1 MGEEGLGTGA
11 LDVEG
16 FARARERELG
26 GLGRALGAAAGGG
39 RGWGAGALPR
49 GLRRRARSHAPRG
62 GGKGRR
68 PNRKREQARE
78 AGGEVPP
85 EPRATRRR
93 RARLIDPEESGGPG
107 PGGARLET
115 HLWAAKRMTMGVL
128 GGLAVA
134 EGWAGR
140 GQGGR
145 HLHHLLRTGC
155 CLLDGSF
162 CAATELA
169 GPREE
174 VLSVLAALGGMPR
187 PELEAASGEVLLTLR
202 RASLEGSQPAICPA
216 AVTLRAPSARADEG
230 GGDTVD
236 RQGGPSGVSWIWVHC
251 AASGEAQ
258 EAILAACKGTT
269 VSVIPRG
276 SSLRRLELRGHT
288 SSACLATVLGRAA
301 QDGRTGVETR
311 LEGANS
317 GGETLHL
324 EVPDP
329 RMSSPGEVRLLQGA
343 GSPRGGLWVGEG
355 PPSGPGAQAA
365 LDSARRDLRRA
376 LLLDEGELP
385 ALQKSLA
392 ERSTS
397 PCPVALVRKVGSSE
411 ATSGWSLIVPRGWVM
426 PFWSQLVLEGAE
438 PCGQREWRWAASI
451 DGACSFPHDFPDS
464 AAFRR
469 LEGSRIAKTRQ
480 ELLKKPKAKRG
491 GAGLPEPSS
500 LVECT
505 AGETGPTPGP
515 RAGLL
520 CVVSHTLPFFRG
532 GADDSGTSLG
542 RHHFLRVSVRLC
554 GRGTAALG
562 DTVHCPAPGDEATWR
577 ADAKVLYSCP
587 EGRGTANT
595 DPPARRRIGFI
606 SSALPP
612 GLDRNHAHAT
622 AVCHARALESLGAG
636 VTEGFEPGAGKIFV
650 LLRCGR
656 RSGVNE
662 GTLRPAL
669 LQIRAGSPGGDRV
682 FV

>member
-1 MGEEGLGTGA
+1 MDDEGPGTGA

-26 GLGRALGAAAGGG
+26 GLGRALGAAAGR

-49 GLRRRARSHAPRG
+49 GLRRRARSHAPRR

-68 PNRKREQARE
+68 PNRKRELARQ

-93 RARLIDPEESGGPG
+93 RARLIEPGESGGPG
-107 PGGARLET
+107 PGGVRLET

-155 CLLDGSF
+155 CLLDGSL

-174 VLSVLAALGGMPR
+174 VLSVLAALGDVPR

-202 RASLEGSQPAICPA
+202 SASLEGTQPAICPA
-216 AVTLRAPSARADEG
+216 TVTLRAPPSRADEG
-230 GGDTVD
+230 SSDAVGSQGDA
-236 RQGGPSGVSWIWVHC
+236 SGVSWIWVHC
-251 AASGEAQ
+251 AASEEAQ
-258 EAILAACKGTT
+258 EAILAACKGTA
-269 VSVIPRG
+269 VRVIPRG
-276 SSLRRLELRGHT
+276 SSLRRLELRGYT

-301 QDGRTGVETR
+301 QNGRTGVETR
-311 LEGANS
+311 LEGVSS

-329 RMSSPGEVRLLQGA
+329 RMSSPGEMRLLQEVGGA
-343 GSPRGGLWVGEG
+343 MGGLWVDEG

-365 LDSARRDLRRA
+365 LDLARRDLRSA
-376 LLLDEGELP
+376 LLVDEGELP

-392 ERSTS
+392 GRSTS
-397 PCPVALVRKVGSSE
+397 PCPVALVRKIGSLK

-426 PFWSQLVLEGAE
+426 PFWTKLVLEGAV

-464 AAFRR
+464 AAFAR
-469 LEGSRIAKTRQ
+469 LEGSRIAAARQ
-480 ELLKKPKAKRG
+480 GLLKKPKAKRG

-505 AGETGPTPGP
+505 AGETRP

-520 CVVSHTLPFFRG
+520 CVVSRTPHFNG
-532 GADDSGTSLG
+532 GADGNVTRLSPN
-542 RHHFLRVSVRLC
+542 HFLRVSVRLC

-562 DTVHCPAPGDEATWR
+562 DTVHCPAPGDEGTWR
-577 ADAKVLYSCP
+577 ADAKVLFSCP
-587 EGRGTANT
+587 EGRSAANT
-595 DPPARRRIGFI
+595 DSSARRRIGFI

-622 AVCHARALESLGAG
+622 AVCHARALESLAAG
-636 VTEGFEPGAGKIFV
+636 VTEGLEPGAGKIFV
-650 LLRCGR
+650 LVRCGT